1 VVVIALLVGAVAHA
15 GGLVQVGTGLRPLS
29 IPGTQTVTGG
39 GLRIGPTFGPVT
51 PFVGGTVQWARVT
64 VDDDDRVTGS
74 NWSVLAGVR
83 LDLADLDRLAQPFV
97 SAGTM
102 FGQAAAKAGDDN
114 GDVAEVDFPTG
125 PGAFAGFG
133 ADAALSPAVRVGLEV
148 GLAVSSAR
156 PSAFEDGDATGDAHV
171 AASWSYA
178 DLHLVF
184 RPRRRE

>member
-1 VVVIALLVGAVAHA
+1 VITLLLAAVAHA
-15 GGLVQVGTGLRPLS
+15 SGGLVQVGTGLRPLS
-29 IPGTQTVTGG
+29 IPGTNAVTGG

-102 FGQAAAKAGDDN
+102 FGLAAAKAGDDN
-114 GDVAEVDFPTG
+114 GDTAEVDFPTG

-156 PSAFEDGDATGDAHV
+156 PSAFEDGEDSGDARV

-178 DLHLVF
+178 DIHLVF
-184 RPRRRE
+184 RPRRQE